1 MRDETLRRLDEI
13 IATAASVIA
22 GADCGRQ
29 AIEDDW
35 PVLRAELNVERCENC
50 QLWDSDPPSAPD
62 VKIPEKTYARVCF
75 GLTLQDVWNGDFM
88 PVRGGAVLTK
98 AEFCCSHFE
107 AKKEPKP

>member
-35 PVLRAELNVERCENC
+35 PVLRAELLAERCENC
-50 QLWDSDPPSAPD
+50 QHYIALCGWRPSCGLNEIWGNAPD
-62 VKIPEKTYARVCF
+62 F
-75 GLTLQDVWNGDFM
+75 S
-88 PVRGGAVLTK
+88 
-98 AEFCCSHFE
+98 CSHFT
-107 AKKEPKP
+107 KKDAPP

>member
-35 PVLRAELNVERCENC
+35 PVLRAELVAERCENC
-50 QLWDSDPPSAPD
+50 EYWDVDSLAEYGAPCLSTEFDKDVLISD
-62 VKIPEKTYARVCF
+62 E
-75 GLTLQDVWNGDFM
+75 GLPHTRAN
-88 PVRGGAVLTK
+88 
-98 AEFCCSHFE
+98 FCCSHFT
-107 AKKEPKP
+107 KREPTP